1 MSTAQK
7 LYEAG
12 LITYM
17 RTDSVT
23 ISNDAKTSIVQKIES
38 KYGEDYV
45 NTRDYKNKNKSAQEA
60 HEAVRPT
67 DINVEEITSD
77 YDQQRLYQ
85 LIWKRTISSQM
96 SDAQIERT
104 VVNKNSK
111 TFSAK
116 TIL

>member
-23 ISNDAKTSIVQKIES
+23 ISEEAKSSILSKIES
-38 KYGEDYV
+38 KYGDSYV
-45 NTRDYKNKNKSAQEA
+45 NLRNYKNKNKSAQEA

-67 DINVEEITSD
+67 DISVEDISQIMISKDCISLYGEGQFLTNVRCTNRE
-77 YDQQRLYQ
+77 
-85 LIWKRTISSQM
+85 
-96 SDAQIERT
+96 
-104 VVNKNSK
+104 NSRK
-111 TFSAK
+111 Y
-116 TIL
+116 

>member
-23 ISNDAKTSIVQKIES
+23 ISNEAKSSIVQKIES

-45 NTRDYKNKNKSAQEA
+45 NLRITKTR
-60 HEAVRPT
+60 
-67 DINVEEITSD
+67 
-77 YDQQRLYQ
+77 
-85 LIWKRTISSQM
+85 ISLLKKHM
-96 SDAQIERT
+96 
-104 VVNKNSK
+104 
-111 TFSAK
+111 
-116 TIL
+116 